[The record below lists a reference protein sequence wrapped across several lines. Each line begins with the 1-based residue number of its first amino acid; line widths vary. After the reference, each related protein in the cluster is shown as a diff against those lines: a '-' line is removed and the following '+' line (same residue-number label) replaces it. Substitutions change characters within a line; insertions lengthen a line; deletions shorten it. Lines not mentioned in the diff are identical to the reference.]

1 MLVDFIQLYLQF
13 NELDELLGG
22 NDSKRA
28 VDAVEELF
36 QEQTKNFGLLMNFL
50 DEYQPEPFVKAWGN
64 DPDYKKITKKYKIGK
79 SDQSFK
85 TRATLATMKHKSSRV
100 LI

>member
-1 MLVDFIQLYLQF
+1 
-13 NELDELLGG
+13 LDVLLGG
-22 NDSKRA
+22 DNPKRA
-28 VDAVEELF
+28 VDAVEALF
-36 QEQTKNFGLLMNFL
+36 QEQTKNYGLLMNFL

-64 DPDYKKITKKYKIGK
+64 DPDYKKMTKKYKVAK

-85 TRATLATMKHKSSRV
+85 TRANMASIKHKSSRH

>member
-1 MLVDFIQLYLQF
+1 LYCLLLQF
-13 NELDELLGG
+13 NELDDLLGG
-22 NDSKRA
+22 DDPKRT

-36 QEQTKNFGLLMNFL
+36 QEQTKNFGILMNLL

-64 DPDYKKITKKYKIGK
+64 DPDYKKLTKKYAIKK

-85 TRATLATMKHKSSRV
+85 TRATLATMKHKSTRKMLV
-100 LI
+100 